1 MPALDDLKSLL
12 ATYKLCNRCLGRQF
26 FYACPWIPTDI
37 KGQIVKKIVYFET
50 AKNEDTGKECYIC
63 GGLINQLEDIG
74 EKILDKLSEYEFKS
88 YKIGTIFP
96 TDVLE
101 REDEIRSLI
110 YPMDAASIKVEFNQ
124 YLDSFVR
131 NRTKATIDNRDPDV
145 KITVNIPYNMVHVDV
160 KPIII
165 AGCYLKYVRNI
176 PQTSWACRHCN
187 GIGCEACNWTGK
199 EYGTSI
205 EDLLVNAILPYFE
218 GEKGILHAG
227 GREDVDVRVLG
238 SGRPF
243 ALEIISPK
251 KRNINLEKVERDV
264 NEKYEGI
271 IGVKGLRYADKSY
284 ISRVKGEMERAVK
297 TYLALVKSEEP
308 IDDASMEKV
317 VNRLKGAIIHQ
328 RTPRRVAHRRVDR
341 VRLKRIYDV
350 SIRRVSE
357 NMFKMTV
364 KCEGG
369 TYVKELITGDAGRT
383 KPSVSDILGLK
394 VECIQLDVID
404 IGESNGKEK

>member
-1 MPALDDLKSLL
+1 MPVLDDLKSLL
-12 ATYKLCNRCLGRQF
+12 VTYKLCNRCLGRQF
-26 FYACPWIPTDI
+26 FYACPWIPTGI
-37 KGQIVKKIVYFET
+37 KGQIVKKIVGFVAAVNDDSE
-50 AKNEDTGKECYIC
+50 KECYIC
-63 GGLINQLEDIG
+63 EGIINQLEDIG
-74 EKILDKLSEYEFKS
+74 EKILDKLGEYEFKS

-96 TDVLE
+96 PDVLE

-110 YPMDAASIKVEFNQ
+110 YPVDAASIKVEFNR
-124 YLDSFVR
+124 YLDNFVC

-145 KITVNIPYNMVHVDV
+145 KITVNIPYNTVHVDV
-160 KPIII
+160 KPIVI
-165 AGCYLKYVRNI
+165 AGRYLKHVRNI

-187 GIGCEACNWTGK
+187 GVGCEACNWTGK

-205 EDLLVNAILPYFE
+205 EDLLINAILPYFE
-218 GEKGILHAG
+218 GERGVLHAG

-243 ALEIISPK
+243 TLEIISPK
-251 KRNINLEKVERDV
+251 KRNVNLEIVERDV
-264 NEKYEGI
+264 NEKYEGVI
-271 IGVKGLRYADKSY
+271 EVKGLRYVDKNY
-284 ISRVKGEMERAVK
+284 ISRVKSEMERAVK

-308 IDDASMEKV
+308 IDDASIEKV
-317 VNRLKGAIIHQ
+317 VDRLKGALIHQ

-350 SIRRVSE
+350 SIQRVSE
-357 NMFKMTV
+357 NMFKMTL

-383 KPSVSDILGLK
+383 KPSVSGILGLK
-394 VECIQLDVID
+394 VECVQLDVID
-404 IGESNGKEK
+404 IGEFNGEKK